1 MLRRALESA
10 GFVGVTECGLNESE
24 EAALRGLANEKRL
37 PDGFLRL
44 ETLTLEGT
52 KPATKPAR
60 EAVVG
65 TGGRGPSKPD
75 PR

>member
-1 MLRRALESA
+1 MLRSALESA
-10 GFVGVTECGLNESE
+10 GFVGVTGCGLNESS

-44 ETLTLEGT
+44 ETLTLEGM
-52 KPATKPAR
+52 KPATRRAR
-60 EAVVG
+60 EADSG
-65 TGGRGPSKPD
+65 TGGGGRPKPD